1 MAKTKK
7 EKVEVVE
14 DAPEGSAEAVVEAAP
29 KLDFNVWFA
38 MREKKIP
45 GQHLREI
52 IRADFKGRGLATKE
66 TLATFDE
73 ALRKYGVK
81 L

>member
-1 MAKTKK
+1 MSKFKK
-7 EKVEVVE
+7 SKEQLMPTAEQ
-14 DAPEGSAEAVVEAAP
+14 APLV
-29 KLDFNVWFA
+29 DFNVWFA

-52 IRADFKGRGLATKE
+52 IWADFKGQGLSGRE
-66 TLATFDE
+66 ELAVYDT
-73 ALRKYGVK
+73 ALTKYGIK

>member
-1 MAKTKK
+1 MSKSKKTV
-7 EKVEVVE
+7 EKQQ
-14 DAPEGSAEAVVEAAP
+14 PAAP
-29 KLDFNVWFA
+29 AVPTVDFNVWFA

-52 IRADFKGRGLATKE
+52 IAADFKGQGLSMRE
-66 TLATFDE
+66 TLAAFDA
-73 ALRKYGVK
+73 ALAKYGVK

>member
-1 MAKTKK
+1 MSKSKKSKEQPMATT
-7 EKVEVVE
+7 
-14 DAPEGSAEAVVEAAP
+14 VEAP
-29 KLDFNVWFA
+29 TVSFDVWFA

-52 IRADFKGRGLATKE
+52 IWADFKGQGLSKRE
-66 TLATFDE
+66 TLAVYD
-73 ALRKYGVK
+73 AGLAKYGIT